1 MSDDDLNQRLPPS
14 SPSPRLLERVR
25 MALRVRQYSART
37 EAAYLQWI
45 RRYVLFHGRKHPAQL
60 GGPEVTAFLTSLVTL
75 RGVSA
80 STQNQARAA
89 LIFLYAHVLL
99 QPLGETEAPMPAKRP
114 ERLPVVLAKPET
126 AALLACM
133 TGLTKTMAYLL
144 YGSGL
149 RLFEC
154 LRLRVK
160 DIDFERH
167 QILVRDGKG
176 RKDRVVPLP
185 TCVRSALIDQIRF
198 VRRQHEQDVA
208 NGGGFVELP
217 DALRLKYPKLAR
229 HWTWQWLFPATRCYI
244 DPKTGERRRHHL
256 HETVLQ
262 RAVRDGARVAGLNKH
277 VSCHTLRHCFA
288 TDLLLAGYD
297 IRTVQELLGHASVT
311 TTMIYTHVLQR
322 GALGVQSPLDTIDS
336 TSRQEPKPT
345 TEEQASPAIRLPVRA
360 DTQRDSASNRLK

>member
-1 MSDDDLNQRLPPS
+1 MSNDNSQESTSAQNR
-14 SPSPRLLERVR
+14 SPRLLERVR
-25 MALRVRQYSART
+25 IALRLRHYSPRT
-37 EAAYLQWI
+37 ERSYLQWI
-45 RRYVLFHGRKHPAQL
+45 RRYVVYHGRRNPAQL
-60 GGPEVTAFLTSLVTL
+60 GGPEVTAYLTSLVKQ

-89 LIFLYAHVLL
+89 LIFLYEHVLL

-126 AALLACM
+126 AALLGCM
-133 TGLTKTMAYLL
+133 TGLTKTMACLL

-167 QILVRDGKG
+167 QIVVRDGKG

-185 TCVRSALIDQIRF
+185 SCVTSALRDQLKFARS
-198 VRRQHEQDVA
+198 QHDQELA
-208 NGGGFVELP
+208 RGGGCVELP
-217 DALRLKYPKLAR
+217 DALRLKYPTLAK
-229 HWTWQWLFPATRCYI
+229 HWAWQWVFPASRCYV
-244 DPKTGERRRHHL
+244 DEETGERRRHHL

-262 RAVRDGARVAGLNKH
+262 RAVRDAARSAGINKH

-311 TTMIYTHVLQR
+311 TTMIYTHVLQM
-322 GALGVQSPLDTIDS
+322 GALGVQSPLDALS
-336 TSRQEPKPT
+336 MGSRQETKT
-345 TEEQASPAIRLPVRA
+345 NSDE
-360 DTQRDSASNRLK
+360 